1 MIDNNDKTPTPQSE
15 NPIDRKS
22 EIFRN
27 LPCFLAKCA
36 ILTAFAL
43 GMIEIFKNHPTL
55 GLIIVSV
62 LCLLIMICRSLI
74 FWKKNKDKKDGY
86 IEKEG

>member
-1 MIDNNDKTPTPQSE
+1 MIDNVKTPTPQSE
-15 NPIDRKS
+15 NKVDRKS
-22 EIFRN
+22 DVFKNI
-27 LPCFLAKCA
+27 PCFLAKCT
-36 ILTAFAL
+36 ILTVFAL

-62 LCLLIMICRSLI
+62 LCLLIMICGSLI
-74 FWKKNKDKKDGY
+74 SWKKKQDKKNGY